1 MILRMQWDKI
11 PKCITTELHLACV
24 VFISNPLIITPLL
37 QALAFW
43 LVSCQIF
50 VYCDH
55 PIGQNEVIEEEPNG
69 KIDFSGAV
77 PQKDGSLCVTKV
89 KYLEK
94 LEKQQVKECWHQNV
108 TGMVPHAGLSIF
120 LIYGKK
126 NTISIATKHRGRH
139 GSLPFL
145 PTPHKYHHLVPP
157 SIVLK
162 EKRGKIALVIGP

>member
-108 TGMVPHAGLSIF
+108 TGMVPHAVLSIF
-120 LIYGKK
+120 LINGKK
-126 NTISIATKHRGRH
+126 TQSALQQNIGEDMVLYRFFQHHINTITWS
-139 GSLPFL
+139 
-145 PTPHKYHHLVPP
+145 HLR
-157 SIVLK
+157 LC
-162 EKRGKIALVIGP
+162 

>member
-1 MILRMQWDKI
+1 M
-11 PKCITTELHLACV
+11 HLACV

-50 VYCDH
+50 VNCDH

-108 TGMVPHAGLSIF
+108 TGMVPHAVLSIF
-120 LIYGKK
+120 LINGKK
-126 NTISIATKHRGRH
+126 TQSALEQIIGEDM
-139 GSLPFL
+139 
-145 PTPHKYHHLVPP
+145 
-157 SIVLK
+157 VL
-162 EKRGKIALVIGP
+162 

>member
-1 MILRMQWDKI
+1 M
-11 PKCITTELHLACV
+11 
-24 VFISNPLIITPLL
+24 
-37 QALAFW
+37 
-43 LVSCQIF
+43 SCQIF

-108 TGMVPHAGLSIF
+108 TGMVPHAVLSIF
-120 LIYGKK
+120 LINGKK
-126 NTISIATKHRGRH
+126 YNRRCNKSSKKTWFYTVSSNTT
-139 GSLPFL
+139 
-145 PTPHKYHHLVPP
+145 
-157 SIVLK
+157 
-162 EKRGKIALVIGP
+162 